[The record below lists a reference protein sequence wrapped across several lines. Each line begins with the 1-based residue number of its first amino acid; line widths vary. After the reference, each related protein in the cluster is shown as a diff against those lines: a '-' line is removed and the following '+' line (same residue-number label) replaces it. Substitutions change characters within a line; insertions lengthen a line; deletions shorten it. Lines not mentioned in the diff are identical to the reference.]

1 MNLTTQIYAEI
12 CKQGAF
18 ISALV
23 AGFSFAFL
31 GTLLISSVRSRI
43 IDWLIGL
50 SVISISGLLLCVLA
64 WTLTASRMTLL
75 SSNNTSQVPEYFT
88 GMHKS
93 LSMVFISSFFVF
105 LVTLGL
111 SGWVRSR
118 LLGILSTGI
127 SLIVLVFFISIMSH
141 FFI

>member
-31 GTLLISSVRSRI
+31 GALIVSAIKSKI

-50 SVISISGLLLCVLA
+50 SIISISGLLVCSLA
-64 WTLTASRMTLL
+64 WTLTASRMAFL

-88 GMHKS
+88 GMHRS
-93 LSMVFISSFFVF
+93 LSFVFIFSFFTF
-105 LVTLGL
+105 IATLGL

-118 LLGILSTGI
+118 KMGIISSGI
-127 SLIVLVFFISIMSH
+127 SLIALVFFIAIMSH
-141 FFI
+141 FLI